1 MKKKSYKQ
9 IKKLLIGMTVLVVC
23 VLIFLIIFLS
33 NVDIKGINELQNDE
47 KNEIPEQNVIPI
59 DNELLSEY
67 SIVVNDYDKTFQ
79 IRMCDGKIYF
89 SILDDNKFK
98 EKYPESEVDTSEE
111 IEIATHGYEIN
122 SIFVGTS
129 KKTEYLIVL
138 MKDGTLGIMNV
149 PEAVKNNVFRIKNKL
164 ISINN
169 TKVVNANNGYKENNN
184 KQEKIIIIETNN
196 GEKYDLADFVE

>member
-9 IKKLLIGMTVLVVC
+9 IRKFLIGMTGLVVC
-23 VLIFLIIFLS
+23 VLILLIIFLS
-33 NVDIKGINELQNDE
+33 NVDIKGTNELQNNE
-47 KNEIPEQNVIPI
+47 KNEIPEQNIIPI

-67 SIVVNDYDKTFQ
+67 SIVANDYDKAFQ

-89 SILDDNKFK
+89 SILDDNKFQ

-122 SIFVGTS
+122 SIFVGTI

-169 TKVVNANNGYKENNN
+169 AKVVNANNGYKENN
-184 KQEKIIIIETNN
+184 KQENIIILETNN

>member
-9 IKKLLIGMTVLVVC
+9 IRKFLIGMTGLVVC
-23 VLIFLIIFLS
+23 VLILLIIFLS
-33 NVDIKGINELQNDE
+33 NVDIKGTNELQNNE
-47 KNEIPEQNVIPI
+47 KNEIPEQNIIPI

-67 SIVVNDYDKTFQ
+67 SIVVNDYDKAFQ

-89 SILDDNKFK
+89 SILDDNKFQ

-122 SIFVGTS
+122 SIFVGTI

-169 TKVVNANNGYKENNN
+169 AKVVNANNGYKENN
-184 KQEKIIIIETNN
+184 KQENIIILETNN